1 MGQSTTYIDF
11 NGVNEILTCLRFLL
25 HFCIVLERHKKT
37 KNQGS
42 FEVII
47 LANERTD
54 ITIVIVAVARF
65 FL

>member
-1 MGQSTTYIDF
+1 MGQGTIYIDF

-25 HFCIVLERHKKT
+25 HFCIVLERHKKAN
-37 KNQGS
+37 NQVS

-47 LANERTD
+47 LANERTEL
-54 ITIVIVAVARF
+54 TIVIVPVARF

>member
-1 MGQSTTYIDF
+1 MGQGTIYIDF

-25 HFCIVLERHKKT
+25 HFCIVLERHKKA
-37 KNQGS
+37 KNQVS

-47 LANERTD
+47 LANERTEL
-54 ITIVIVAVARF
+54 TIVIVPVARF